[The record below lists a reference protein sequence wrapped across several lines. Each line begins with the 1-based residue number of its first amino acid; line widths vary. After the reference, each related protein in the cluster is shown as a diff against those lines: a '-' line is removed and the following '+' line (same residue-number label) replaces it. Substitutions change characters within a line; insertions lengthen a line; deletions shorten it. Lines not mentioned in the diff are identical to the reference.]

1 MCTKRD
7 VCLTGLHV
15 YKISS
20 VCLYKSDF
28 TIFYRFCLNW
38 NLIVFFFAIKV
49 QTGVFLAIQVLQHT
63 GRQYPCVFHRSV
75 SLLLYMI
82 QIVEFGKVS
91 WESLRLAVP
100 CNHLLVLV
108 VS

>member
-7 VCLTGLHV
+7 VSLIGLHV
-15 YKISS
+15 YKILS

-28 TIFYRFCLNW
+28 TIFYRFYLNW

-49 QTGVFLAIQVLQHT
+49 QTGFFLAMQILQHT

-75 SLLLYMI
+75 SLLLCMI
-82 QIVEFGKVS
+82 QIVKFGKVS

-100 CNHLLVLV
+100 CNHLLVLA